1 MGGKKAS
8 GGWDAEEGQSG
19 EPGHQAG
26 GQPGVGRGNP
36 EGKTDGKT
44 DGQISGQ
51 HGETNPGSG
60 TTTNILEKNEK
71 VTLLSSHWIG
81 KWKKTLFSEQIN
93 RSDPESPTELPP
105 ETVRQRPSLTSRAR
119 ACVCGVHFL

>member
-60 TTTNILEKNEK
+60 TTTNILEKKLESDTTLQPLDKKMEK
-71 VTLLSSHWIG
+71 DP
-81 KWKKTLFSEQIN
+81 FSQ
-93 RSDPESPTELPP
+93 SK
-105 ETVRQRPSLTSRAR
+105 
-119 ACVCGVHFL
+119 